1 MGIRDRGDSAV
12 LVVSNWTYSN
22 DEVKISE
29 ILEVIPVILT
39 ETA

>member
-1 MGIRDRGDSAV
+1 M

-22 DEVKISE
+22 DEVKISD
-29 ILEVIPVILT
+29 ILEVIPVTIT